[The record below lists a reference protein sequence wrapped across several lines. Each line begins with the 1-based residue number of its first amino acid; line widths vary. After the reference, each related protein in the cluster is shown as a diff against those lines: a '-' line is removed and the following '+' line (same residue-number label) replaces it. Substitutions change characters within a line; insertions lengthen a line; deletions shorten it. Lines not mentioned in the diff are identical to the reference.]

1 MPASQHGGARGP
13 NPGPSKQSRGAGRV
27 ARGVGL
33 KPTLDF
39 ASRGRECRKSQMS
52 KMSKISNVE
61 NLRFLESCWFLFRL
75 LLKVRSMVG
84 GHLPLVRTRW
94 AERAGVLALICVA
107 TCIPAHALHIQRKG
121 MTSGRTLRGGAPSS
135 SPNRG
140 VGPARQESS
149 DFDSSQLQSSSTFA
163 AFERLG
169 SSATMSQLELG
180 AFGVRRVP
188 KTMELLRFMV
198 QPTLLPHCDSMPS
211 STATCL

>member
-1 MPASQHGGARGP
+1 MSPC
-13 NPGPSKQSRGAGRV
+13 RGAQ
-27 ARGVGL
+27 RGIWIGSSS
-33 KPTLDF
+33 P
-39 ASRGRECRKSQMS
+39 SRPLEAGSRRWSRSSRRRTKAYSRLCFEGPG
-52 KMSKISNVE
+52 MSKISNVE
-61 NLRFLESCWFLFRL
+61 NLRFLKSCWFLFRL

-94 AERAGVLALICVA
+94 AERAGVLASICVA